1 MDRADVII
9 FGGGMIGLALA
20 SALDS
25 SGLSAIIVDPAD
37 PAPRSGA
44 AFDGRTSAVSSSSMR
59 MLQTIGVTDH
69 LKEPGC
75 PIRRISVA
83 DGLKPGGLHFD
94 PDDDEPLGWM
104 HENRNLRA
112 ALQARAEAGTNS
124 WLLWK
129 SRIADVDRGDHRV
142 VVSLEDGRK
151 LSAPLLIAAD
161 GRNSP
166 MREAAG
172 IRVARWRYDHQA
184 IVSVLGHER
193 EHDHVAYE
201 IFYPTGPFALLPMTD
216 AANDQGGGRR
226 SAIVWSVPRQD
237 AAGWLALS
245 DEDFAGEA
253 QAAMGGFLGKIA
265 MLAPRSSYPL
275 GFHHAAQI
283 TDRRLALA
291 GDAAH
296 AIHPIAGQGLN
307 LGFRDVAALAQVLVE
322 GGRLGLDLGDRQ
334 LLDRY
339 QRWRSLDSLS
349 VAFATDSLT
358 RVYGVPGR
366 TASAVR
372 RFGMGL
378 IERISPI
385 RNRLMNEARGTSGDL
400 PLLLRGLPI

>member
-9 FGGGMIGLALA
+9 FGGGLVGLALA

-25 SGLSAIIVDPAD
+25 SGLSAIVVDPAD
-37 PAPRSGA
+37 PAPRASG

-59 MLQTIGVTDH
+59 MLETVGVAGH
-69 LKEPGC
+69 LSEPGC
-75 PIRRISVA
+75 PIRRIAVA
-83 DGLKPGGLHFD
+83 DGLQPGGLHFD
-94 PDDDEPLGWM
+94 AEDDEALGWM

-112 ALQARAEAGTNS
+112 ALQARAEAGKST

-129 SRIADVDRGDHRV
+129 SRVTGVDRGEHGVTVALD
-142 VVSLEDGRK
+142 DGRK

-161 GRNSP
+161 GRNSAT
-166 MREAAG
+166 REAAG
-172 IRVARWRYDHQA
+172 IRIARWKYAHQA
-184 IVSVLGHER
+184 IVSVLRHER
-193 EHDHVAYE
+193 PHDHVAYE
-201 IFYPTGPFALLPMTD
+201 IFYPSGPFALLPMTD
-216 AANDQGGGRR
+216 DAGGHR
-226 SAIVWSVPRQD
+226 SAIVWSVPEAD
-237 AAGWLALS
+237 AAGWLALN
-245 DEDFAGEA
+245 DGDFAAEA
-253 QAAMGGFLGKIA
+253 QAAMGGFLGEVA
-265 MLAPRSSYPL
+265 LLAPRSSFPL

-283 TDRRLALA
+283 TAQRLVLV

-322 GGRLGLDLGDRQ
+322 GARLGLDLGDAQ

-339 QRWRSLDSLS
+339 QRWRSLDALS

-358 RVYGVPGR
+358 RIYGMPGKA
-366 TASAVR
+366 ASAVR
-372 RFGMGL
+372 RLGMGL
-378 IERISPI
+378 VGRIAPL

>member
-9 FGGGMIGLALA
+9 FGGGLVGLALA

-25 SGLSAIIVDPAD
+25 SGLSSILVDPAD
-37 PAPRSGA
+37 PAPMGHAS
-44 AFDGRTSAVSSSSMR
+44 FDGRTSAVSSSSMR
-59 MLQTIGVTDH
+59 MLETIGVAAH
-69 LKEPGC
+69 LAEPGC
-75 PIRRISVA
+75 PIWRIAVA

-94 PDDDEPLGWM
+94 PDDGEPLGFM

-112 ALQARAEAGTNS
+112 ALHARADAGKNV

-129 SRIADVDRGDHRV
+129 SRVASVDRGDHKV
-142 VVSLEDGRK
+142 VVALEDGRK

-161 GRNSP
+161 GRNSKT
-166 MREAAG
+166 REAAG
-172 IRVARWRYDHQA
+172 INIARWKYDHQA

-193 EHDHVAYE
+193 PHEHVAYE
-201 IFYPTGPFALLPMTD
+201 IFYPTGPFALLPMND
-216 AANDQGGGRR
+216 GAAGHR
-226 SAIVWSVPRQD
+226 SAIVWSVPEDD
-237 AAGWLALS
+237 AAGWLSLS
-245 DEDFAGEA
+245 DEDFAAEA
-253 QAAMGGFLGKIA
+253 EAAMGGFLGKVE
-265 MLAPRSSYPL
+265 MLAPRSTFPL

-283 TDRRLALA
+283 TAKRLALV

-307 LGFRDVAALAQVLVE
+307 LGFRDVAALAEVLVE
-322 GGRLGLDLGDRQ
+322 GARLGLDLGDQQ

-339 QRWRSLDSLS
+339 QRWRSLDALS

-358 RVYGVPGR
+358 RIYGVPGK

-378 IERISPI
+378 VGRISPL
-385 RNRLMNEARGTSGDL
+385 RNRLMSEARGTSGEL